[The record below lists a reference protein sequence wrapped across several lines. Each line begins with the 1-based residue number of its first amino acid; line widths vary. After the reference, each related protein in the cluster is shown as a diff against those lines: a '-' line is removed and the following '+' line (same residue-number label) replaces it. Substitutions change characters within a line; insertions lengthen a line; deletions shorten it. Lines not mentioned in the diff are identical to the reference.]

1 MAYFSFTAARFQPD
15 TLLPVGDYPSP
26 AATTTSF
33 TWIPT
38 RREASAWNKSNGA
51 RDFLVRI
58 RFLTLITP
66 SVIAFPPLARKG
78 RVVFSRSRRYRR
90 RGWPLKK
97 LIHGHL
103 CARSIVNILCLWN
116 KNMRGY
122 LVEWFWCLKVC
133 DIKIMRNLF
142 FIIFFFSKSKVQR
155 IGKCMTKERCN
166 NIRWENGIWCRV
178 NLEVYKR

>member
-1 MAYFSFTAARFQPD
+1 MDSREAETAKIRKLNRTFNIIDLIYKPAHFPLFLSLSLQAVAYFSFTAARFQPD

-90 RGWPLKK
+90 RGWSWRNWSTVICVL
-97 LIHGHL
+97 
-103 CARSIVNILCLWN
+103 ARSWIFFAF
-116 KNMRGY
+116 G
-122 LVEWFWCLKVC
+122 
-133 DIKIMRNLF
+133 IKICGDTWWNG
-142 FIIFFFSKSKVQR
+142 SDVWKSA
-155 IGKCMTKERCN
+155 I
-166 NIRWENGIWCRV
+166 
-178 NLEVYKR
+178 